1 MNDKVELS
9 VELVNGILG
18 YLQNKPYVEVS
29 NMITRL
35 LDEVKTSQ
43 ESDVETSETENNGC
57 SRDQ

>member
-43 ESDVETSETENNGC
+43 ESDVETSETEDNGC
-57 SRDQ
+57 SRVQ

>member
-1 MNDKVELS
+1 MKRNEKMNDKIELS
-9 VELVNGILG
+9 VELVNAILG

-43 ESDVETSETENNGC
+43 ESDVETLEPEE
-57 SRDQ
+57 

>member
-18 YLQNKPYVEVS
+18 YLQNKPYLEVS

-43 ESDVETSETENNGC
+43 ESDVETLETEE
-57 SRDQ
+57 